1 MAAPPVEGDMAKKRV
16 KRKRKAPAQQAKAI
30 RGAPE
35 NK

>member
-1 MAAPPVEGDMAKKRV
+1 MVKKRV
-16 KRKRKAPAQQAKAI
+16 KRKRKAQAQQAKAI